1 METIEEYFERLRF
14 DPNHHTGLGD
24 IRLTIAQQEE
34 IIQMFEDH
42 KNDSYIGYQKKVE
55 ELITVFDTP
64 QIKLL
69 LFLESCCVTS
79 DSKIS
84 FAQLDPEKA
93 KILFHWREKGF
104 IKLVPLDVV
113 QLGGILSLEGPPA
126 THHLE
131 LSPDAWAV
139 AHQLRRR
146 LGAKGI

>member
-1 METIEEYFERLRF
+1 MIKEYFERLRF
-14 DPNHHTGLGD
+14 DPNHHIGLGD

-55 ELITVFDTP
+55 ELITVFDAP

-69 LFLESCCVTS
+69 LFLESCCVTA

-84 FAQLDPEKA
+84 FSQLDPEKV